1 MIDEI
6 VQQADDRRTLKIQ
19 DISIIILAISMLI
32 FGVMNVINARALS
45 NIIDRVNRLERNVD
59 VLQANSVQSNDT
71 NINVLTQKKH
81 EDEKK

>member
-6 VQQADDRRTLKIQ
+6 VQQTSDRRTLKIQ